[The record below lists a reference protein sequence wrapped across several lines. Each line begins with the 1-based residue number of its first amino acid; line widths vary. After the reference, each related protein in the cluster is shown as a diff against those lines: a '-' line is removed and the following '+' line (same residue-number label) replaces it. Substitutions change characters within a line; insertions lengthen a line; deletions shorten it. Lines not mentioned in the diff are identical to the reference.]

1 MYACGVFYLTRLH
14 DMLNTA
20 LLWLKKFIKD
30 PFSHFLIAG
39 AILFICYSFYHS
51 NTSSTNKVIITPSQ
65 ITQQKRDDIKYFG
78 TPPSH
83 VMLNSDINQAV
94 LQQILS
100 QEALKLGLEK
110 GDPNLNAMLMQRFIS
125 YTTQIAKINA
135 ANTTLLHRYYVAHR
149 QNYCYPDM
157 YSLCYH
163 FLSPQEQVHSKQVP
177 ASQQCLSRI
186 TKQDLLSKLGSS
198 IVTTLNTITPKT
210 WSKPINTPFG
220 PITVKLIQY
229 KKAGILSFKDA
240 KSMLTNDY
248 TNAVIHTKIV
258 DVINKYRIELPANS
272 GIVVTTKTLL
282 KNV

>member
-1 MYACGVFYLTRLH
+1 MYAYAAFNIKRLNN
-14 DMLNTA
+14 MLNTT
-20 LLWLKKFIKD
+20 LYWLKKFIKD

-39 AILFICYSFYHS
+39 GILFICYSYYYS
-51 NTSSTNKVIITPSQ
+51 NTASTNEVVITPSQ
-65 ITQQKRDDIKYFG
+65 ISQQKRDDITYFG
-78 TPPSH
+78 SPPSH
-83 VMLNSDINQAV
+83 KMLNSDINQAI

-100 QEALKLGLEK
+100 QQALKLGLEK

-135 ANTTLLHRYYVAHR
+135 ANTTLLHRYYLAHR
-149 QNYCYPDM
+149 QNYRYPDM

-163 FLSPQEQVHSKQVP
+163 FLSPQEQAHSKQTP
-177 ASQQCLSRI
+177 TSQQCLSHI

-198 IVTTLNTITPKT
+198 IITTLNTITPRT
-210 WSKPINTPFG
+210 WSTPINTPFG

-229 KKAGILSFKDA
+229 KKAGILNFNDA
-240 KSMLTNDY
+240 KSLLTADY
-248 TNAVIHTKIV
+248 TNAVIHTKIA
-258 DVINKYRIELPANS
+258 DVIKKYRIQLPANA